1 MAEQQMV
8 QNGSNVPS
16 LVLIPTLSR
25 SFVFEEG
32 SNVPNLTPIHREVV
46 HVTAPV
52 VSSNI
57 VSVAGT
63 SGGERK

>member
-1 MAEQQMV
+1 MAQQQMV
-8 QNGSNVPS
+8 ENGSNVPS
-16 LVLIPTLSR
+16 LVLIPTLST
-25 SFVFEEG
+25 SFVLGEG

-46 HVTAPV
+46 DVSAPA

-63 SGGERK
+63 SGGENK